1 MTHWSRQCRTEPY
14 LIQIYQ
20 DWKKRQN
27 PEAHFVQAPVDA
39 VTGEHA
45 VVLPQ
50 SVQKIEDAS
59 TAMDVDPKDA
69 SAPATQD
76 GDDDYNLD
84 EEDTLDDDFGDV
96 E

>member
-1 MTHWSRQCRTEPY
+1 M
-14 LIQIYQ
+14 YQ

>member
-1 MTHWSRQCRTEPY
+1 M
-14 LIQIYQ
+14 YQ

-84 EEDTLDDDFGDV
+84 EEDTLDDDYGDMK
-96 E
+96 